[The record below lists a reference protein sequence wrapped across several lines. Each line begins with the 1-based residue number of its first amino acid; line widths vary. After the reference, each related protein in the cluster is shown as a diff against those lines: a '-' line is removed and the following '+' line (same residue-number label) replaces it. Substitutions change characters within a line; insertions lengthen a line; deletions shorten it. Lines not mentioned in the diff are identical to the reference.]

1 MKKIFLVIL
10 WMVANVSV
18 WAQQRIT
25 LDAAIAKAMSD
36 YPSIRASRLNA
47 RSADALRKSASIL
60 GNMELSGG
68 GEEIGHGNDAV
79 YTLARLRQDI
89 DPFGAHGMR
98 RRLQAQAGVAQ
109 AETGVIERELIR
121 QVCADYINDHAALL
135 RYENMSRMDSLYADF
150 SRVARLR
157 YEAKAISLLEYQ
169 TALHRSQ
176 QVKLSLQEAKKDLQ
190 MAHLNLSRW
199 LSTDT
204 IYQAAGVDDT
214 LDVSAILS
222 QELHPK
228 ALLGR
233 QLVNLSQAVA
243 KEASAQRLPKFFLEA
258 GVQKLGSQNG
268 YYAWQVGVSIPI
280 AFGATKAT
288 VKSARLSSQR
298 ARADAEE
305 VSRQLASKRNS
316 LRMEYDKYLQ
326 SVDYYHRDALPLA
339 KEQKRIALLS
349 YQAGS
354 IGYLDFIQAVNG
366 ALTTEM
372 NYVEAYTKLLEAK
385 YNLIYY

>member
-10 WMVANVSV
+10 GMAANASV
-18 WAQQRIT
+18 WAQCPIT
-25 LDAAIAKAMSD
+25 LDAAMAKARHD

-47 RSADALRKSASIL
+47 RSAEVLRKSASVL

-79 YTLARLRQDI
+79 YTLARLRQDM
-89 DPFGAHGMR
+89 DPFGANGMR

-109 AETGVIERELIR
+109 AETGVMERELMR
-121 QVCADYINDHAALL
+121 QVCVDYINDHAALL
-135 RYENMSRMDSLYADF
+135 RYENMLRMDSLYANF
-150 SRVARLR
+150 SQVAHLR

-169 TALHRSQ
+169 TALTHSN
-176 QVKLSLQEAKKDLQ
+176 QVRLSLQEALKDLQ

-199 LSTDT
+199 LSADT
-204 IYQAAGVDDT
+204 VYQSAGIDDS
-214 LDVSAILS
+214 LDMSALLS
-222 QELHPK
+222 QEQHPK
-228 ALLGR
+228 TLLGQ
-233 QLVNLSQAVA
+233 QLVNLSQATV
-243 KEASAQRLPKFFLEA
+243 KEASAQRLPKFFVEA
-258 GVQKLGSQNG
+258 GLQKLGSQTG

-280 AFGATKAT
+280 AFGATKAS
-288 VKSARLSSQR
+288 VKSAKLSSQR
-298 ARADAEE
+298 ALADAEE
-305 VSRQLASKRNS
+305 VNRQLGSKRSS
-316 LRMEYDKYLQ
+316 LKMEYDKYLQ
-326 SVDYYHRDALPLA
+326 SVDYYRRDALPLA
-339 KEQKRIALLS
+339 KEQKRIAWLS
-349 YQAGS
+349 YQEGS

>member
-1 MKKIFLVIL
+1 M
-10 WMVANVSV
+10 
-18 WAQQRIT
+18 
-25 LDAAIAKAMSD
+25 
-36 YPSIRASRLNA
+36 
-47 RSADALRKSASIL
+47 
-60 GNMELSGG
+60 
-68 GEEIGHGNDAV
+68 
-79 YTLARLRQDI
+79 
-89 DPFGAHGMR
+89 
-98 RRLQAQAGVAQ
+98 
-109 AETGVIERELIR
+109 
-121 QVCADYINDHAALL
+121 
-135 RYENMSRMDSLYADF
+135 
-150 SRVARLR
+150 
-157 YEAKAISLLEYQ
+157 
-169 TALHRSQ
+169 
-176 QVKLSLQEAKKDLQ
+176 
-190 MAHLNLSRW
+190 
-199 LSTDT
+199 
-204 IYQAAGVDDT
+204 
-214 LDVSAILS
+214 
-222 QELHPK
+222 
-228 ALLGR
+228 
-233 QLVNLSQAVA
+233 VNLSQAVA

-305 VSRQLASKRNS
+305 VSRQLVSKRNS

-326 SVDYYHRDALPLA
+326 SVDYYRRDALPLA